1 LPLIAVGTSAAA
13 IKIPGAINQTALEKE
28 LLSRTLIARI
38 AVIVT
43 SAVSISKRVFSR
55 FNLMLK
61 NGADSMAG
69 GELAILSCLDE

>member
-1 LPLIAVGTSAAA
+1 MPLIAVGTSAAA
-13 IKIPGAINQTALEKE
+13 IKIPGAINQTALERE

-38 AVIVT
+38 AAIVT
-43 SAVSISKRVFSR
+43 RAVSITKLALSC

-69 GELAILSCLDE
+69 GELAILNCLDG